1 MTEVQQLLIDNLKFY
16 RTEKK
21 LTQANV
27 AKASDM
33 LASTYSRLETGQVSP
48 QLQTLERV
56 CDAIGIPV
64 ASLFRSREVK
74 DQTVVEKLE
83 AIAGLSEYN
92 RNVIEIM
99 MDTVIEKDKLE
110 KAQDMKM
117 KTRLEELNKVRRRS

>member
-16 RTEKK
+16 RTQKK

-64 ASLFRSREVK
+64 VDLFRSREVK

-83 AIAGLSEYN
+83 AISGLSEYN

-99 MDTVIEKDKLE
+99 MDTVIEKDTLE
-110 KAQDMKM
+110 RSQAVTMKR
-117 KTRLEELNKVRRRS
+117 RLEELNKVREG